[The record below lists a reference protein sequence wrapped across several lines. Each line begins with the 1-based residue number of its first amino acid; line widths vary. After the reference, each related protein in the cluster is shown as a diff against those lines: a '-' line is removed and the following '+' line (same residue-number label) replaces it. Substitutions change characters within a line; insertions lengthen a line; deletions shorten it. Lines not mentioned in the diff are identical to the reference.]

1 MSICDLRFMI
11 LATDGLWDVFSNQ
24 EAVNFIS
31 ERLHESYFGAKSI
44 VLQAFYRGSTDNI
57 SVMVVKFPRGNGHDE
72 AEFED
77 DLEFFD
83 TTEEIDDDD
92 DDDVNESLPS
102 TTSTSEPKVDSKLEL

>member
-1 MSICDLRFMI
+1 MI

-31 ERLHESYFGAKSI
+31 ERLHESYFGAKSL

-57 SVMVVKFPRGNGHDE
+57 SVMVVRFPLENNHRNENE
-72 AEFED
+72 AEFEE

-83 TTEEIDDDD
+83 TTEEIDEDDD
-92 DDDVNESLPS
+92 DINESLPR
-102 TTSTSEPKVDSKLEL
+102 TTSTSPEPEVDSKLEL